1 MPTTRISMRQ
11 IKEVL
16 RLKFAARLSHRQIAR
31 SLGLSVGVVAKY
43 LTAATN
49 AGLAYP
55 LPAEM
60 DDAQLRR
67 ALRAATSPPAAGVVS
82 SIVSPPRLREPDW
95 ATTHTEL
102 KRKGVTRLLLWEEYV
117 ATDANSSY
125 SYPQFCALYREW
137 CKHLKLSMRQVH
149 IAGEKLFLDY
159 CGPTISIL
167 DQRTG
172 EVREAQVFV
181 AVMGASNYTFAEATW
196 TQRLSDWTASTSRA
210 LAYFNGVPRLL
221 IPDNLKAAVTKACRY
236 EPTLNQTYSD
246 LAAHYGC
253 AVLPARPYKPQDK
266 AKVETG
272 VQVVERWILARLR
285 HHTFFSLLSLNI
297 AIRELL
303 TDLNTRPFK
312 RLPGCRRSQFA
323 ALDAP
328 ALSPLPPQPYEY
340 AAWKRARVNID
351 YHIEVDRH
359 FYSVP
364 HPLVRREVE
373 VRLTAS
379 TVEVFHSGKRVAS
392 HPRSLRHGAHSTT
405 PDHMPKAHRAHLEWS
420 PSRFLRWASEIGECT
435 HAIVEHTFAT
445 KPHPEMGY
453 RSCLGLLNLAK
464 QYGTVRVEAAAARAV
479 ALHAPHRSTV
489 ASILKRGLDSQPLD
503 GVPTDDDRLVAPLAH
518 DNLRGADYYR

>member
-1 MPTTRISMRQ
+1 MRH

-43 LTAATN
+43 LTAAST
-49 AGLAYP
+49 AGLTFP

-60 DDAQLRR
+60 DDAQLLR
-67 ALRAATSPPAAGVVS
+67 ALRAATSSPPAGGVVS

-95 ATTHTEL
+95 ATIHTEL
-102 KRKGVTRLLLWEEYV
+102 KRKGLTRLLLWEEY
-117 ATDANSSY
+117 AAADTRASY

-137 CKHLKLSMRQVH
+137 RKHLKLSMRHVH

-159 CGPTISIL
+159 CGPTISIV

-196 TQRLSDWTASTSRA
+196 TQSLADWTASTSRS

-236 EPTLNQTYSD
+236 EPTLTATYSD

-253 AVLPARPYKPQDK
+253 AVLPARPYKPRDK

-303 TDLNTRPFK
+303 SDLNTRPFK
-312 RLPGCRRSQFA
+312 RLPGCRRSQFE

-328 ALSPLPPQPYEY
+328 ALSPLPSQPYEY
-340 AAWKRARVNID
+340 AEWKRARVNID

-373 VRLTAS
+373 VRLTPS
-379 TVEVFHSGKRVAS
+379 TVEVFHSGRRVAS
-392 HPRSLRHGAHSTT
+392 HARSPRHGAHSTT

-420 PSRFLRWASEIGECT
+420 PSRFLRWAASIGKHT
-435 HAIVEHTFAT
+435 HLIVEHTFAT

-453 RSCLGLLNLAK
+453 RSCLGLLNLTK
-464 QYGTVRVEAAAARAV
+464 QYGTVRVEAACARAV

-503 GVPTDDDRLVAPLAH
+503 GVTADDEPHLAPRTH
-518 DNLRGADYYR
+518 DNVRGADYYR